1 MFDQLFQQL
10 TQTIDQIIGVFL
22 AFIFDLVWITTS
34 LSWTFLARPLAYI
47 GYVIEVLNH
56 LLASAVF
63 APLIGQLGG
72 SLATAVNFAWVI
84 ALFVLGMCY
93 LLAAF
98 AQIRVVSPK
107 AVFVWYLVALAFF
120 QVGPSLYSTMDA
132 FRGSI
137 QGMFYGSVLTYF
149 QSSQLANLN
158 LQNTSSGVSAL
169 GLTTLCDNFGSYLG
183 NPVNYFGGLDV
194 ALAFLR
200 ADGYDVMGYLPKT
213 GNAECATSSPM
224 PNFAWSLPRSWY
236 DPGSFFDATQAPVS
250 STSNFFNLTTDQ
262 QGQVIANAVSGL
274 LRLVAGIP
282 LLIFGVLE
290 QVVALCLTIA
300 EGLTFLSFAVALLFA
315 FFKRTEPIALAIID
329 QWIALIVQ
337 TVIIALL
344 QAIIVG
350 FLVVVSLAGNAIVAA
365 AVAII
370 GLIIEFVIIKSA
382 LKAITRTFD
391 GLFNAFGQATGGTIG
406 SLSGGV
412 QDVAGVATGG
422 LSLAGAGVGGA
433 LALAGGASGM
443 QAAGVVLGDSGAL
456 TGAARM
462 LTRLPGAPA
471 TDWGK
476 GATEFVEGA
485 AFRQI
490 GDALA
495 GDVAGPP
502 LGGYLA
508 GRFLGKRQN
517 KGGNDDERDTGDGGH
532 PGTTPPGG
540 GSPQARYPRIPMR
553 VTADSDEAVDAEI
566 VSEETRLTRR
576 QQRPIRVSAT
586 PDNVIDAEIL
596 PGDDLPA
603 LRPSRPAEGLFQPA
617 FPPKLLSPGSTLTP
631 TDGGSNVPPLV
642 TPDNF
647 IEGEVVVDPQLAAP
661 RIRELGPGA
670 ADSALV
676 PAVEAGENTLAD
688 TIDADERRLER
699 TDNDES
705 DRERATADA
714 DAAQLA
720 ATDTADVA
728 QLAREE
734 QADTDVEIA
743 AEAEEIGV
751 VGSAVSAGQVRAA
764 QTDSAALVGAAGQL
778 SAAAADLS
786 KAAQRADSMQR
797 REQTEQRLAQAE
809 GTLSIAGSGNVA
821 AVLANLVDSLR
832 AAIPSGNSTADKA
845 ALPDFLTVAQTT
857 AQVSG
862 LTPVDTRPP
871 LAGGDLASVGLFTK
885 QALGMGLSGDAVED
899 VVRQVRQSPDGQL
912 TSDTRRQLTRG
923 LVEDLG
929 YSERS
934 AAEQV
939 ETLERRAQ
947 VLPSQLNMYGQR
959 TVVVAPNGNL
969 AAPAAAQGVSTPP
982 VTSGAVEQGMP
993 MRETAGMPQS
1003 TPMPRNNPVQVTVV
1017 QRAVPLTPGML
1028 VTPPLVPNAQ
1038 PAKVDLAS
1046 AGDVPLA
1053 SAPSTPNASADS
1065 FGHLRSALD
1074 SQAGLSHLRRLRAL
1088 TEHSDREEND
1098 HDHSND

>member
-1 MFDQLFQQL
+1 
-10 TQTIDQIIGVFL
+10 
-22 AFIFDLVWITTS
+22 
-34 LSWTFLARPLAYI
+34 
-47 GYVIEVLNH
+47 
-56 LLASAVF
+56 

-149 QSSQLANLN
+149 QTSQLANLN

-169 GLTTLCDNFGSYLG
+169 GLTSLCDNFGPYLG

-250 STSNFFNLTTDQ
+250 STSNFSNLTTDQ

-412 QDVAGVATGG
+412 RDVAGVATGG
-422 LSLAGAGVGGA
+422 LTLAGAGVGGA

-462 LTRLPGAPA
+462 LTRLPGAQA
-471 TDWGK
+471 TEWGK
-476 GATEFVEGA
+476 GATDFVEGA

-508 GRFLGKRQN
+508 GRFLGRRQD
-517 KGGNDDERDTGDGGH
+517 KSGNGDERDTGDGDHGGD
-532 PGTTPPGG
+532 PGATPPGG
-540 GSPQARYPRIPMR
+540 GSTGARYPRIPMR
-553 VTADSDEAVDAEI
+553 VTADPDEVVDAEV
-566 VSEETRLTRR
+566 VSDEKRLTRR
-576 QQRPIRVSAT
+576 NSAPIRVSAT

-596 PGDDLPA
+596 PDDEWLHP
-603 LRPSRPAEGLFQPA
+603 LRPAEGFFQPA
-617 FPPKLLSPGSTLTP
+617 FPPKLLGPSSTLTP
-631 TDGGSNVPPLV
+631 TDSESLPSVPPLV
-642 TPDNF
+642 PPGNF
-647 IEGEVVVDPQLAAP
+647 IVGEGVVDQQLAAP
-661 RIRELGPGA
+661 RIRQLGPGT

-688 TIDADERRLER
+688 TIDADERRLEQA
-699 TDNDES
+699 DHDEAG
-705 DRERATADA
+705 RERTTADA
-714 DAAQLA
+714 DEAQLA
-720 ATDTADVA
+720 AIDTADVA

-734 QADTDVEIA
+734 QADTDVKIT

-751 VGSAVSAGQVRAA
+751 IGSAVSAGQVRAA

-786 KAAQRADSMQR
+786 KAAQRADTTQR
-797 REQTEQRLAQAE
+797 REQVEHRLAQAE
-809 GTLSIAGSGNVA
+809 GTLSIAGGGNVA

-832 AAIPSGNSTADKA
+832 VTMPSGNSGADKA
-845 ALPDFLTVAQTT
+845 ALPDFLTVARMA

-862 LTPVDTRPP
+862 LTPVETRPP
-871 LAGGDLASVGLFTK
+871 LAGGDLATIGLFTK

-899 VVRQVRQSPDGQL
+899 VVRQVRQAPDGL
-912 TSDTRRQLTRG
+912 LPADTRRQLTQR

-934 AAEQV
+934 ASEQV
-939 ETLERRAQ
+939 ERLERRAQ
-947 VLPSQLNMYGQR
+947 ALPQQLSVYGQR
-959 TVVVAPNGNL
+959 AVVVAPDGSL
-969 AAPAAAQGVSTPP
+969 SAPAAAQGINTLPPTNGGMEQSAPVRVTEGIPASTAAP
-982 VTSGAVEQGMP
+982 G
-993 MRETAGMPQS
+993 
-1003 TPMPRNNPVQVTVV
+1003 NNPVQDTVV
-1017 QRAVPLTPGML
+1017 QRPVPLNTPGVP

-1038 PAKVDLAS
+1038 PAQSVDLPA
-1046 AGDVPLA
+1046 AGNVPLA
-1053 SAPSTPNASADS
+1053 SVPSTPAASS
-1065 FGHLRSALD
+1065 ENSPV
-1074 SQAGLSHLRRLRAL
+1074 GLSHLRRLRPL
-1088 TEHSDREEND
+1088 TEHSDREEENN
-1098 HDHSND
+1098 HDHSIN